1 MKMLRN
7 IMLILLMLNVSTKQN
22 TKSFN
27 EHCLINNK
35 EEAVLPCYNL
45 QK

>member
-1 MKMLRN
+1 
-7 IMLILLMLNVSTKQN
+7 MLNVSTKQN

-27 EHCLINNK
+27 EHGLMNNK
-35 EEAVLPCYNL
+35 EEEVVLPFYNL

>member
-1 MKMLRN
+1 
-7 IMLILLMLNVSTKQN
+7 MLNVSTKQN

-35 EEAVLPCYNL
+35 EEEAVLFLVIIYKNKL
-45 QK
+45 